1 MIKTVNTAWPR
12 PTLSQKAAI
21 KGSSDQD
28 KRKSQVDPI
37 STTPAS
43 GSDKAVPNE
52 KKRKAEEIE
61 FLLNKRNKVAGA
73 PFEATPLAK
82 KNSKVPDHATDSET
96 SKTGGTKAISHELPG
111 VSAHITTTITGPKD
125 SVTDQK
131 SHKSSKST
139 ASAEDLFGTSIA
151 PSTKD
156 HVTDSKSGMSKAAG
170 PKLTSIHAKDHAT
183 NPPTGKFSVSKAAG
197 PELTSIHT
205 KDHATNPPIEKFSVS
220 KATGPELTS
229 IHTKDH
235 AINPPTGKSSV
246 SKAAGPD
253 LTSIHTK
260 DPATNPPTGKSSASK
275 AACLE
280 LPGTIKADITDTNK
294 GKVAGLELSGTST
307 KRSKTQA
314 GFQEKPEVKKARR
327 DPVGLLNFSRACFA
341 NAVTQCLQATAP
353 INDYYRREA
362 RGVLPSVANCGVTEG
377 DLRSMGGN
385 TRTTLAKETLVR
397 NAFRQS
403 AEKVA
408 LSAYFGQLCDHMST
422 ATEPFISPFLFQQ
435 ACGTRC
441 KNDDGEPMNGE
452 TPEESFQFLTQLLP
466 KLDEEEL
473 NSREIWTEKPTV
485 VDEVFGV
492 KTKRD
497 SICEACGHRASHTD
511 KAFWLHAAI
520 PNQEKPLTLEECF
533 SSFENKTR
541 LSDYKCEHCL
551 KVGST
556 DTLTSIAT
564 QDYLILNVNRTD
576 YKLGKIKTRVKVPK
590 GTVHLSAP
598 FSQDSVFEVYG
609 VVQHHG
615 QKHDDGH
622 YTALLKVDDRWW
634 YLNDQKVQ
642 RTHDIFFDKLPQ
654 AQRGCQFF
662 LRKVSC

>member
-170 PKLTSIHAKDHAT
+170 PELTSIHANDNST
-183 NPPTGKFSVSKAAG
+183 NPPTGKSSVSKAA
-197 PELTSIHT
+197 
-205 KDHATNPPIEKFSVS
+205 
-220 KATGPELTS
+220 GPELTS

-642 RTHDIFFDKLPQ
+642 RTHNIFFDKLPQ

>member
-183 NPPTGKFSVSKAAG
+183 NPPTGKFSVSKAA
-197 PELTSIHT
+197 
-205 KDHATNPPIEKFSVS
+205 
-220 KATGPELTS
+220 GPELTS